1 METYLNPSFYASKS
15 DVATGVDS
23 RGVKNTCHDVEGLLK
38 NLPFEKPKY
47 RNSNGTRRDTPNVS
61 GMVGNDFA
69 PSFVP
74 TATGFKNLDA
84 FQPGLSI
91 VMPPKLRSGTAM
103 DLVLAVAAQEQANS
117 NAERPIGTIDTIK
130 AYSDKLTQA
139 SILAK
144 TQALIDQ
151 GYKMDEVLKVIDKVR
166 SEQIEKVFRSR
177 VPMNKMPTFNSN
189 GKAREVLTGY

>member
-47 RNSNGTRRDTPNVS
+47 RNSNGTRRETPNVS

>member
-47 RNSNGTRRDTPNVS
+47 RNSNGTRRETPNVS

-144 TQALIDQ
+144 TQALIDH